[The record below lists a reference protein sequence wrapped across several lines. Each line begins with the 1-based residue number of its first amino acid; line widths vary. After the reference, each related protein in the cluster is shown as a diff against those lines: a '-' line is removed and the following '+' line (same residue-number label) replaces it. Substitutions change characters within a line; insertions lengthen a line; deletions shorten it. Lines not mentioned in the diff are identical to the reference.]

1 MTLCIFKLV
10 EIINIVYYVTF
21 VDIGDMRN
29 IAQYKL
35 IFFFY
40 LFLFFKPQY
49 CEIML

>member
-1 MTLCIFKLV
+1 MTSCLFKLV

-21 VDIGDMRN
+21 VDIGAKRN

-40 LFLFFKPQY
+40 LFLFFKSQH
-49 CEIML
+49 CEIKL